1 VSKKFAPLVSKKFAP
16 LVSKEFAPL
25 VRKKVSGVERL
36 TARRG
41 IERGPIEQG
50 RGAAFMLERLRH
62 DRLESTAVRVGVI
75 DAGGH
80 ATSTEA
86 PGRSK

>member
-1 VSKKFAPLVSKKFAP
+1 MHNGVFIVHGLDDIDGASLP
-16 LVSKEFAPL
+16 EL

-41 IERGPIEQG
+41 IERGPIEHG
-50 RGAAFMLERLRH
+50 RGAAIVLERLRH
-62 DRLESTAVRVGVI
+62 DRLETAAVRVGVI

-80 ATSTEA
+80 AASAEA
-86 PGRSK
+86 AGRSK